1 MSVNGADANADGV
14 TIKLTVED
22 GSEWCRSVGGD
33 DLVLNKRVQNKRQR
47 ACLLFLRGEVN
58 GWY

>member
-1 MSVNGADANADGV
+1 MPMLVDGAGADADGATV
-14 TIKLTVED
+14 ESTVED
-22 GSEWCRSVGGD
+22 SSERCKSVGGD
-33 DLVLNKRVQNKRQR
+33 DLVQNKRQR